1 MIRWLH
7 TWMQKRTKTDNECS
21 KQHSKRRR
29 TTTSI
34 KTVKSKDRKL
44 RILRSKLSCNEL
56 SDPLKNL
63 MVQLGKLQS
72 EFENL
77 KMEQE
82 GWTK

>member
-7 TWMQKRTKTDNECS
+7 TWMQKRTKTDKECS
-21 KQHSKRRR
+21 KQHSKKRR

-34 KTVKSKDRKL
+34 KNLKSKDRKL
-44 RILRSKLSCNEL
+44 RILRPKLS

-63 MVQLGKLQS
+63 MVELGKLQS

-82 GWTK
+82 DWTK